1 MFLTPVFFA
10 IQALP
15 HQLQE
20 FYFIN
25 PMGSIID
32 AFKNVVF
39 YNLEPRWYSLLL
51 ASTVLLGLFFVS
63 YKFFKRAEKYFAD
76 VL

>member
-1 MFLTPVFFA
+1 M
-10 IQALP
+10 
-15 HQLQE
+15 QE
-20 FYFIN
+20 FYFLN
-25 PMGSIID
+25 PMGAIID

-39 YNLEPRWYSLLL
+39 YNIEPRWYSLMLSTIVL
-51 ASTVLLGLFFVS
+51 TVLFVPS

>member
-1 MFLTPVFFA
+1 MFLTPVFFS

-15 HQLQE
+15 HQFQE
-20 FYFIN
+20 YYFIN
-25 PMGSIID
+25 PMGAIID

-39 YNLEPRWYSLLL
+39 YNLEPRWYSLLI
-51 ASTVLLGLFFVS
+51 AAIVLLGIFIVS